1 MRSLVGLGVVV
12 GVVVLATAMLGNAS
26 AQTTNRPTGQPNRG
40 PGGITMIRPPM
51 EFPAIGNI
59 DAVREWRLGRVERLE
74 RRTGSN
80 DVLVQIRTADNQVH
94 PVIAPREP
102 VAFLV
107 RQCGWLS
114 TPTQTFASRSDYAE
128 RMVAFDVDANGRLI
142 AIMSLEPFG
151 RSQARMR
158 QAFCN

>member
-1 MRSLVGLGVVV
+1 MRSIVGLGVVV
-12 GVVVLATAMLGNAS
+12 GIAVLATALLASAS
-26 AQTTNRPTGQPNRG
+26 AQTTSQPAVQPTPG

-59 DAVREWRLGRVERLE
+59 DAVREWKLGRVERLE
-74 RRTGSN
+74 RRAGSD
-80 DVLVQIRTADNQVH
+80 DVLVEIRTADNQVH
-94 PVIAPREP
+94 QVIAPREP
-102 VAFLV
+102 VGFLV

-128 RMVAFDVDANGRLI
+128 RMIAFDVDANGRLI

-151 RSQARMR
+151 RSSARMR